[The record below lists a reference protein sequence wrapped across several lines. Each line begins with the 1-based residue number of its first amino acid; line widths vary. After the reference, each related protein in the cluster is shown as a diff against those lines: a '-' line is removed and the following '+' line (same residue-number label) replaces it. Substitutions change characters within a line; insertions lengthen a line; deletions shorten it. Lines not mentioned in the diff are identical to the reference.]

1 MNNNLTLRLF
11 TTFFRIGAFTF
22 GGGWAMISL
31 LERDI
36 VNSQR
41 WLTKEEFLDNLAIS
55 QSLPG
60 ILAVNMA
67 IAVGYKM
74 RGIPGA
80 IVATLGTILPSFLII
95 LSIAIFL
102 TPETIQQNHVL
113 SSIFKGIRPAVV
125 ALILSPVFT
134 TAKSAKISWK
144 NCWIPISIAFLI
156 WSGLPL
162 VSSPILYIIIG
173 VIVGYVIYSRNLHKT
188 IKMKEVLQ
196 PM

>member
-113 SSIFKGIRPAVV
+113 SSLFKGIRPAVV

-188 IKMKEVLQ
+188 IKKKGGKQ
-196 PM
+196 C

>member
-11 TTFFRIGAFTF
+11 TSFFRIGAFTF

-188 IKMKEVLQ
+188 IKKKGGKQ
-196 PM
+196 C

>member
-102 TPETIQQNHVL
+102 TPETIQQNHVQ
-113 SSIFKGIRPAVV
+113 
-125 ALILSPVFT
+125 
-134 TAKSAKISWK
+134 
-144 NCWIPISIAFLI
+144 N
-156 WSGLPL
+156 PL
-162 VSSPILYIIIG
+162 
-173 VIVGYVIYSRNLHKT
+173 
-188 IKMKEVLQ
+188 E
-196 PM
+196 

>member
-102 TPETIQQNHVL
+102 TPETIQQNLVL

-188 IKMKEVLQ
+188 IKKERG
-196 PM
+196 

>member
-11 TTFFRIGAFTF
+11 TTSFRIGAFTF

-188 IKMKEVLQ
+188 IKKERG
-196 PM
+196 

>member
-162 VSSPILYIIIG
+162 VSSLSFISLL
-173 VIVGYVIYSRNLHKT
+173 V
-188 IKMKEVLQ
+188 
-196 PM
+196 

>member
-41 WLTKEEFLDNLAIS
+41 WFTKEEFLDNLAIS

-74 RGIPGA
+74 RSIPGA

-188 IKMKEVLQ
+188 IKKKGGKQ
-196 PM
+196 C

>member
-188 IKMKEVLQ
+188 IKMKGGKQ
-196 PM
+196 C

>member
-74 RGIPGA
+74 RSIPGA

-188 IKMKEVLQ
+188 IKKERG
-196 PM
+196 

>member
-74 RGIPGA
+74 RSIPGA

-188 IKMKEVLQ
+188 IKKEGGKQ
-196 PM
+196 C

>member
-188 IKMKEVLQ
+188 IKKEGGKQ
-196 PM
+196 C

>member
-144 NCWIPISIAFLI
+144 NCWIPICIAFLI

-188 IKMKEVLQ
+188 IKMKGGKQ
-196 PM
+196 C

>member
-113 SSIFKGIRPAVV
+113 SSLFKGIRPAVV

-134 TAKSAKISWK
+134 TAKSAKISRK

-188 IKMKEVLQ
+188 IKKKGGKQ
-196 PM
+196 C

>member
-74 RGIPGA
+74 RGIPDA

-188 IKMKEVLQ
+188 IKKERG
-196 PM
+196 

>member
-74 RGIPGA
+74 RSIPGA

-188 IKMKEVLQ
+188 IKMKGGKQ
-196 PM
+196 C

>member
-162 VSSPILYIIIG
+162 VSSPILYIMIG

-188 IKMKEVLQ
+188 IKKERG
-196 PM
+196 

>member
-113 SSIFKGIRPAVV
+113 SSLFKGIRPAVV

-188 IKMKEVLQ
+188 IKKERG
-196 PM
+196 

>member
-36 VNSQR
+36 VHSQR

-55 QSLPG
+55 ESLPG

-188 IKMKEVLQ
+188 IKKEGGKQ
-196 PM
+196 C

>member
-67 IAVGYKM
+67 TAVGYKM

-188 IKMKEVLQ
+188 IKKKGGKQ
-196 PM
+196 C

>member
-173 VIVGYVIYSRNLHKT
+173 VIVGYVIYTRNLHKT
-188 IKMKEVLQ
+188 IKKKGGKQ
-196 PM
+196 C

>member
-74 RGIPGA
+74 RSIPGA

-188 IKMKEVLQ
+188 IKKKGGKQ
-196 PM
+196 C

>member
-162 VSSPILYIIIG
+162 VSSPTLYIIIG
-173 VIVGYVIYSRNLHKT
+173 VIVGYAIYSRNLHKT
-188 IKMKEVLQ
+188 IKKKGGKQ
-196 PM
+196 C

>member
-144 NCWIPISIAFLI
+144 NCWIPVSIAFLI

-188 IKMKEVLQ
+188 IKKERG
-196 PM
+196 

>member
-173 VIVGYVIYSRNLHKT
+173 VIVGYVIYSRNLNKT
-188 IKMKEVLQ
+188 IKKKGGKQ
-196 PM
+196 C

>member
-41 WLTKEEFLDNLAIS
+41 WFTKEEFLDNLAIS

-113 SSIFKGIRPAVV
+113 SSLFKGIRPAVV

-188 IKMKEVLQ
+188 IKMKGGKQ
-196 PM
+196 C

>member
-188 IKMKEVLQ
+188 IKKERG
-196 PM
+196 

>member
-41 WLTKEEFLDNLAIS
+41 WLTKEEFLDNLAIA

-188 IKMKEVLQ
+188 IKKKGGKQ
-196 PM
+196 C

>member
-74 RGIPGA
+74 RGIPCA
-80 IVATLGTILPSFLII
+80 IVATLGTIVPSFLII

-102 TPETIQQNHVL
+102 TPETIQQNHVP

-162 VSSPILYIIIG
+162 VSSPIIYIIIG

-188 IKMKEVLQ
+188 IKKKGGKQ
-196 PM
+196 C

>member
-80 IVATLGTILPSFLII
+80 IVATLGTILPYFLII

-188 IKMKEVLQ
+188 IKKERG
-196 PM
+196 

>member
-113 SSIFKGIRPAVV
+113 SSLFKGIRPAVV

-173 VIVGYVIYSRNLHKT
+173 VIVGYVIYSRHLHKK
-188 IKMKEVLQ
+188 IKKEGGKQ
-196 PM
+196 C

>member
-113 SSIFKGIRPAVV
+113 SSLFKGIRPAVV

-173 VIVGYVIYSRNLHKT
+173 VIVVYVIYSRNLHKT
-188 IKMKEVLQ
+188 IKKKGGKQ
-196 PM
+196 C

>member
-41 WLTKEEFLDNLAIS
+41 WFTKEEFLDNLAIS

-188 IKMKEVLQ
+188 IKKKGGKQ
-196 PM
+196 C

>member
-113 SSIFKGIRPAVV
+113 SSLFKGIRPAVV

-188 IKMKEVLQ
+188 IKMKGGKQ
-196 PM
+196 C

>member
-188 IKMKEVLQ
+188 IKNERV
-196 PM
+196 

>member
-41 WLTKEEFLDNLAIS
+41 WLTKEEFIDNLAIS

-188 IKMKEVLQ
+188 IKKKGGKQ
-196 PM
+196 C

>member
-74 RGIPGA
+74 RSIPGA

-162 VSSPILYIIIG
+162 VSSPIIYIIIG

-188 IKMKEVLQ
+188 IKMKGGKQ
-196 PM
+196 C

>member
-173 VIVGYVIYSRNLHKT
+173 IIVGYVIYSHNLHKT
-188 IKMKEVLQ
+188 IKKKGGKQ
-196 PM
+196 C

>member
-74 RGIPGA
+74 RGIPDA

-188 IKMKEVLQ
+188 IKKKGGKQ
-196 PM
+196 C

>member
-156 WSGLPL
+156 WSSLPL

-188 IKMKEVLQ
+188 IKKKGGKQ
-196 PM
+196 C